1 MSRLFMD
8 FNTAEARAALLAM
21 AEKAKAIE
29 QSLLGK
35 VKVTMSGGG
44 GDRKEDEEELGE
56 PELAMAAKLK
66 VSEGFHSEW

>member
-1 MSRLFMD
+1 MV
-8 FNTAEARAALLAM
+8 AM
-21 AEKAKAIE
+21 VEKAKAIE
-29 QSLLGK
+29 QSLSGT